1 MMVWVNIRGRWHRVA
16 NGSVPVVVGRHGEGH
31 GGRWW
36 KQFSAYAGSRKVF
49 LLVIC
54 WLIPEIVG

>member
-36 KQFSAYAGSRKVF
+36 KRYVF